1 MRALFGGGQFLDLM
15 TEVRLVPVPP
25 RGVGK
30 DGAAIVFPALDFDLR
45 QAAVW
50 RRPADRMVQAVAKMS
65 THVALP
71 SW

>member
-45 QAAVW
+45 QAAV
-50 RRPADRMVQAVAKMS
+50 RRRAADRMVHAVAKMS

>member
-1 MRALFGGGQFLDLM
+1 MRALFGGGQFGDL
-15 TEVRLVPVPP
+15 VVVVLVPVPP

-45 QAAVW
+45 QAAV
-50 RRPADRMVQAVAKMS
+50 RRRAADRMVQAVAKMS

-71 SW
+71 S